1 MKSILVILVFLF
13 LNFNGFSQQL
23 ITVIDGFTLNPIDT
37 FDIKIIAG
45 KTDVKRMSASTIL
58 VSDYKNQ
65 TTIMISNPQ
74 YLSKEVDLSKKDNS
88 TLFVVLKPKEKL
100 RSVYQS
106 NYPYYS
112 KPVNEE
118 HDKLLLFDTVGFK
131 PAEYP
136 DGSIALK
143 KFITSSINYPQV
155 ALDYNV
161 EGKVFIQFVVDV
173 DGSITNI
180 YVVIGVNEL
189 MDAECV
195 RLLKKMPNWKPA
207 TLRGEKVKST
217 YNLPISFKLQ

>member
-1 MKSILVILVFLF
+1 MKSTLVIFIFLF
-13 LNFNGFSQQL
+13 FNLRGFSQQL

-106 NYPYYS
+106 NYLYYS

-143 KFITSSINYPQV
+143 KFITSNINYPQV

-180 YVVIGVNEL
+180 YVVSGVNQL